1 MSAIDVSN
9 CSRCRNTAI
18 IYQEYS
24 GQHYCSGCLIRS
36 VRKRIGKELRKQ
48 LILPKSTEKDSTKIL
63 VAVSGG
69 KDSAVLL
76 ETLHHFLKNRRD
88 VKLVAGCVNEGI
100 QGYRN
105 PSMKC
110 AKDLSKS
117 LGIEF
122 KTVSYTSLGFDEM
135 DNVVKLIPKISEN
148 NEEVRGMSPC
158 SFCGVF
164 RRQGINKLANDINAD
179 YVALGH
185 NLDDMAQTVLMNLQK
200 GDLDRTIRLAPHSWS
215 PIQGMSPRI
224 VPIRWIP
231 EQEVQA
237 YAMTLNLPFH
247 DDECPHSHQAL
258 RILHRDIIARMED
271 AVPGTRHGLVHS
283 SDSIKEMFKNNLPNG
298 EIENI
303 SDKSAKECKNCGG
316 ITSQEICKAC
326 TMKRWLKENS

>member
-1 MSAIDVSN
+1 MSAIDVSD
-9 CSRCRNTAI
+9 CSRCKNSAI

-24 GQHYCSGCLIRS
+24 GQHFCSGCLIRS

-48 LILPKSTEKDSTKIL
+48 LILPKSSEKELTIIL
-63 VAVSGG
+63 VAISGG

-76 ETLHHFLKNRRD
+76 ETLNHFLKNRRD
-88 VKLVAGCVNEGI
+88 VKLIAGCVNEGI

-110 AKDLSKS
+110 AEELSKK

-122 KTVSYTSLGFDEM
+122 RTVSYTSLGFDEM
-135 DNVVKLIPKISEN
+135 DNVVKVIPKISEK
-148 NEEVRGMSPC
+148 NEEVKGMSPC

-164 RRQGINKLANDINAD
+164 RRQGINQLADDVDAD

-185 NLDDMAQTVLMNLQK
+185 NLDDMAQTIMMNLQK
-200 GDLDRTIRLAPHSWS
+200 GDLERTIRLAPHSWS
-215 PIQGMSPRI
+215 PIRGMSPRI

-237 YAMTLNLPFH
+237 YAMTLELPFH

-283 SDSIKEMFKNNLPNG
+283 SDSIKEMFKDNMPRVKNEKSNENSPKNC
-298 EIENI
+298 EI
-303 SDKSAKECKNCGG
+303 CGG
-316 ITSQEICKAC
+316 ITSQKICKAC
-326 TMKRWLKENS
+326 VMKKWLVEHS

>member
-1 MSAIDVSN
+1 MPAVEVSQ
-9 CSRCRNTAI
+9 CSRCRKPAI
-18 IYQEYS
+18 IFQEYS
-24 GQHYCSGCLIRS
+24 GQHYCSSCLIRS

-48 LILPKSTEKDSTKIL
+48 LILPKSDKNQLTTIM

-76 ETLHHFLKNRRD
+76 ETLHHFLKNRKD
-88 VKLVAGCVNEGI
+88 VKLIAGCVNEGI
-100 QGYRN
+100 EGYRK
-105 PSMKC
+105 PSMEC
-110 AKDLSKS
+110 AEKLANS
-117 LGIEF
+117 LDIEF
-122 KTVSYTSLGFDEM
+122 KTLSYKSLGFDDM
-135 DNVVKLIPKISEN
+135 DNVVKVMPDISEKHD
-148 NEEVRGMSPC
+148 EVKGMSPC

-164 RRQGINKLANDINAD
+164 RRQGINKLASETQAD

-200 GDLDRTIRLAPHSWS
+200 GDLDRTLRLAPHSWS
-215 PIQGMSPRI
+215 PIKGMAPRI

-237 YAMTLNLPFH
+237 YAMSMDLPFH

-283 SDSIKEMFKNNLPNG
+283 SDSVKEMYMKN
-298 EIENI
+298 
-303 SDKSAKECKNCGG
+303 KSSTDEEFTKVANNCESCGQ
-316 ITSQEICKAC
+316 ITSQKICKAC
-326 TMKRWLKENS
+326 IMKTWLIEQL

>member
-1 MSAIDVSN
+1 MTAIEISK
-9 CSRCRNTAI
+9 CSRCRNTSI
-18 IYQEYS
+18 LFQEYS
-24 GQHYCSGCLIRS
+24 GQHLCSGCLIRS

-48 LILPKSTEKDSTKIL
+48 LILPKSTTNKVTTIL
-63 VAVSGG
+63 VAISGG

-76 ETLHHFLKNRRD
+76 ETIHHFLKNRQD
-88 VKLVAGCVNEGI
+88 VKLIAGCVNEGI
-100 QGYRN
+100 EGYRQ
-105 PSMKC
+105 PSIEC
-110 AKDLSKS
+110 AEKLAES

-122 KTVSYTSLGFDEM
+122 RTISYTSLGFDEM
-135 DNVVKLIPKISEN
+135 DNVVKIIPKIGEK
-148 NEEVRGMSPC
+148 NEQVRGMTPC

-164 RRQGINKLANDINAD
+164 RRQGINKLATEVNAN

-200 GDLDRTIRLAPHSWS
+200 GDLERTVRLAPHSWL
-215 PIQGMSPRI
+215 PISGLAPRI

-237 YAMTLNLPFH
+237 YAMTLKLPFH

-258 RILHRDIIARMED
+258 RILHRDIIAKMED

-283 SDSIKEMFKNNLPNG
+283 SDSIKQMFKKTINED
-298 EIENI
+298 EIENVNK
-303 SDKSAKECKNCGG
+303 KSANSCKVCGE

-326 TMKRWLKENS
+326 IMKKWIMETS